1 MNPIS
6 SKVIRE
12 FHLYKDETVTKL
24 ASQNGINSVPHL
36 LVDFFCHARAFS
48 KVPPLMRISPTITSG
63 TPLTLMYRTKSKIF
77 SAISFGVVA
86 RRDECKRVEE
96 RTGARLLGRLYWGA
110 ELAFPGADP
119 GISKRGGA
127 VPAR

>member
-63 TPLTLMYRTKSKIF
+63 TPLTSMYRPRPK
-77 SAISFGVVA
+77 
-86 RRDECKRVEE
+86 
-96 RTGARLLGRLYWGA
+96 Y
-110 ELAFPGADP
+110 FPLFPSGL
-119 GISKRGGA
+119 
-127 VPAR
+127 